1 MMNKDN
7 TKKGKTKMTLA
18 ELYIRQ
24 AVTEA
29 LSRPPEE
36 LDRILERAEKFTQE
50 FAERIR
56 RLEKVEH

>member
-1 MMNKDN
+1 
-7 TKKGKTKMTLA
+7 MTLA

-36 LDRILERAEKFTQE
+36 LDRMLERAEKFTQE

-56 RLEKVEH
+56 RLEKGGR